1 MSSELS
7 ESEIIAEHIYNL
19 LRSGRMGRKTFI
31 HNFKNLAK
39 RKDNIGV
46 FYLAW
51 LLAKSN
57 DKYVLKL
64 LIDAIKALST

>member
-39 RKDNIGV
+39 RKNNIGV